1 MILLFLLFI
10 LIWPFMAKKEMK
22 ESEGNF
28 SVVVSNFALYDIV
41 KALSSDIKVE
51 NILPFG
57 SDIHTFEPTPK
68 DIVKIKKADLFI
80 YSGEELEP
88 WISKFKF
95 STNTLTM
102 QHSLKLKE
110 AHEHDKS
117 KKHLQEH
124 AHEAED
130 HGAYDPHYWLDI
142 DNMVKMVEVVAK
154 ELEERVPL
162 QKEHIEFQK
171 KAYIKQL
178 EQLDKFYKLE
188 LTNCRHDTIVTNHN
202 AFEYLADKYGFKIKA
217 ISGLSPEAQSS
228 AHVMREL
235 IEFVKMSQ
243 IKVLFFESFVSDTL
257 MQTIAKESGVQRVE
271 VLLPLA
277 NVTEAE
283 SQEGY
288 ITLMKQNAEKISYA
302 LECHNSMVK

>member
-1 MILLFLLFI
+1 MLFIILFVLLFI
-10 LIWPFMAKKEMK
+10 LIWPFMAKDDSPK
-22 ESEGNF
+22 SGDNF
-28 SVVVSNFALYDIV
+28 SVVVSNFALYDIA

-57 SDIHTFEPTPK
+57 SDIHTFEPTPR
-68 DIVKIKKADLFI
+68 DIVKIQKADLFI
-80 YSGEELEP
+80 YSGQELEP
-88 WISKFKF
+88 WINKFQF
-95 STNTLTM
+95 NANTLKM
-102 QHSLKLKE
+102 QNSLKLKE
-110 AHEHDKS
+110 AHKHEHS
-117 KKHLQEH
+117 
-124 AHEAED
+124 HELED

-142 DNMVKMVEVVAK
+142 DNMLIMVKLIAK
-154 ELEERVPL
+154 ELQKRVPL
-162 QKEHIEFQK
+162 QKEQIELHK
-171 KAYIKQL
+171 NAYIKKL
-178 EQLDKFYKLE
+178 EQLDKFYRLE
-188 LTNCRHDTIVTNHN
+188 LTNCRNDTIVTNHN
-202 AFEYLADKYGFKIKA
+202 AFEYLADRYGFKVKA

-235 IEFVKMSQ
+235 IEFVKMNQ

-277 NVTEAE
+277 NVTQNE